1 MKDIAFFTLLCM
13 CFGNL
18 PLAALKGKDDNTPE
32 NPKPVAAAANPSTSQ
47 ATTPGVAKAAP
58 RKVVILPPEPFTL
71 DAKALAILQSKA
83 PEHAEKK
90 EDLLAHA
97 VRAVEL
103 KIEGPLALPDDTTAL
118 MALFVNV
125 KALRMGGAVT
135 ASTLPLLPCGD
146 KLESLALG
154 YQTIHYDN
162 PDSLEISWFT
172 TPLKTLEACFAIKHL
187 KRLRTFESW
196 DLLTLDGSAPA
207 EQALF
212 EHIVQNN
219 PQLSKIILSGC
230 LSEDAVRILATLPLS
245 ELDLIES
252 EINDTQLALL
262 PFDTLEELRLRGP
275 NTLTHLTPLRK
286 SRLRVFGLPENTCF
300 NDAFFEVI
308 DSMRNLAF
316 LDLYDCI
323 LSDADVK
330 PLLRFASQLQTLK
343 LRKHRI
349 SNEMRQ
355 QLRDAFGD
363 KVQIW

>member
-1 MKDIAFFTLLCM
+1 MKDIAFFTLLCV

-18 PLAALKGKDDNTPE
+18 PLAALKGNEDDTPE
-32 NPKPVAAAANPSTSQ
+32 NSKPVAAAASPNASQ
-47 ATTPGVAKAAP
+47 ARPMAKAAP
-58 RKVVILPPEPFTL
+58 RKVVILPPESFIL
-71 DAKALAILQSKA
+71 DAKALAILQSTA

-90 EDLLAHA
+90 EALLEHA

-103 KIEGPLALPDDTTAL
+103 RIEGPLALPDDTTAL

-187 KRLRTFESW
+187 KRLRMFESW

-230 LSEDAVRILATLPLS
+230 LSEDAVRTLATLPLS

-262 PFDTLEELRLRGP
+262 PFDTLEELRLSGP
-275 NTLTHLTPLRK
+275 NTLTHLTPLRD
-286 SRLRVFGLPENTCF
+286 SRLRVLGLPTNTCF
-300 NDAFFEVI
+300 NDA
-308 DSMRNLAF
+308 
-316 LDLYDCI
+316 
-323 LSDADVK
+323 
-330 PLLRFASQLQTLK
+330 
-343 LRKHRI
+343 
-349 SNEMRQ
+349 
-355 QLRDAFGD
+355 
-363 KVQIW
+363 